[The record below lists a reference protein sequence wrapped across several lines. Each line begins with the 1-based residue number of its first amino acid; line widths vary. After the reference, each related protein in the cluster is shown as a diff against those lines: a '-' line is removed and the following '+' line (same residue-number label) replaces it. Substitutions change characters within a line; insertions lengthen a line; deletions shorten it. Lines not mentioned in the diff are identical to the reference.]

1 MRAFSVKAVAVT
13 TLAATALATGAA
25 TASASAAGHG
35 RDHVSGTSQRGKGV
49 AVSLADHRGG
59 GLAVSVDATGTRA
72 ATHTWTL
79 YVDGRKVAAKSCKD
93 RDRTRTWVLNHVPA
107 GDVRLVAPAAAGRV
121 TTVAVGLRGQGRR

>member
-25 TASASAAGHG
+25 TASAAEHD

-59 GLAVSVDATGTRA
+59 SLAVSVDATGARA

-79 YVDGRKVAAKSCKD
+79 YVDGRKVAAKSYKD

-107 GDVRLVAPAAAGRV
+107 GDVRLVAPAAAGRI